1 MILNEQK
8 TVGDIAAE
16 NPASTRVFQK
26 YHVDFCCGG
35 QKQLGD
41 ACRELGISSE
51 QVLAELEK
59 AQATNGKPERDWTQ
73 ASATALIEHIV
84 ATHHDYLKAE
94 LPRLAEMLGKVLK
107 AHGERHG
114 ESLQALSETFGALYG
129 ELDTHLRKEEMVLF
143 PYITRL
149 DSCRNAGVQPPPAP
163 FGSVNNP
170 IHMMLLEHD
179 SAGNALREMRQ
190 ITQDYTVPADGCA
203 TYRALFQ
210 GLQELESDLHQHIHL
225 ENNVLFPK
233 AVRLEA
239 AK

>member
-1 MILNEQK
+1 MTLNEQQ
-8 TVGDIAAE
+8 TVGEIAAE

-35 QKQLGD
+35 QKKLGD
-41 ACRELGISSE
+41 ACRELGISTE
-51 QVLAELEK
+51 QVLTELDK
-59 AQATNGKPERDWTQ
+59 AQSPNGKPERDLTN

-84 ATHHDYLKAE
+84 ATHHAYLKAE
-94 LPRLAEMLGKVLK
+94 LPRLAGTLGKVLE

-114 ESLQALSETFGALYG
+114 KSLQALSETFGALHG
-129 ELDTHLRKEEMVLF
+129 ELDAHLRKEEMVLF

-149 DSCRNAGVQPPPAP
+149 DASRTAGVQPPQAP

-190 ITQDYTVPADGCA
+190 ITQDYAVPADGCA

-233 AVRLEA
+233 AVRLEIVA
-239 AK
+239 